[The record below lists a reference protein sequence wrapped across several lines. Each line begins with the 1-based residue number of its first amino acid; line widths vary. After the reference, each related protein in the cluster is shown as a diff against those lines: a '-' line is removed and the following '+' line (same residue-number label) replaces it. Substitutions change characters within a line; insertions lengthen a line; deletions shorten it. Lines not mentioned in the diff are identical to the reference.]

1 MKKIISFILCL
12 TLCCSVAFAEVD
24 LSGMSYDELIALKN
38 QINLAIWNS
47 QEWQEVTV
55 PQGIWVIGEDI
66 PAGHWT
72 ISAQS
77 SAYVLVTYGELLDDT
92 GRSVSP
98 WSSTYAIET
107 IIGEKSWS
115 YNENAISQIDL
126 VLKDGCYLG
135 IDGGSVIFTPYTG
148 KPSLGFK

>member
-1 MKKIISFILCL
+1 M
-12 TLCCSVAFAEVD
+12 
-24 LSGMSYDELIALKN
+24 
-38 QINLAIWNS
+38 
-47 QEWQEVTV
+47 